1 MELFM
6 DGKIVI
12 AGNPNVGKSQ
22 LFNKLGGI
30 YSTVANYPYTTVEPT
45 RTHLIIGGK
54 KYELIDCPGIN
65 SFSATS
71 QDEIATR
78 DALIKESPSIII
90 QCLDATNIERSLLLT
105 SQLIELNIP
114 IILTLNLMDETHK
127 RGVWIDSE
135 KLTFLLGVPIV
146 ETIATENKG
155 ITELTERLEQVF
167 AKDSIRNADI
177 PYKNIIKNSIRQIR
191 DCFPENAPS
200 RAILI
205 LLLTGDKDIESWV
218 EDKYGTDIFQKVKNA
233 VHESELKTPK
243 HLSSIITSDRRAW
256 VKKLLEGIVKES
268 KVSTSNVS
276 DKIGRL
282 TRHPVWGW
290 PILAVVIYITY
301 VLVGK
306 IAGHTIVGWIDR
318 SICYPFYAF
327 VDHHI
332 SSDFITSFLVGEY
345 GILSTGLG
353 NALATALPILFMF
366 FLILNIIEDTGY
378 FSNLCILVSR
388 VTKILGLSG
397 QSILPLMLGF
407 GCKTMATLTTKILD
421 SKKER
426 YIAIFLIAFA
436 IPCAPQ
442 MGLIMGIL
450 GSLSFSAFVI
460 VFGVLLIAEFTA
472 GIVLNRLIKQDTPT
486 DFIMEIPA
494 IRFPSIKNIF
504 TKLYFRMK
512 WFMKEIPHLFMIGAF
527 LLFIMDKTGVLN
539 MIKEALTPV
548 VVTFLSLPLDTVDA
562 FLLCLVK
569 HEAGAVL
576 LIDLTEQGKLT
587 YLQTVVSLIIITSLG
602 PCVANLMAIIKQ
614 LKLTKALV
622 MRVAIL
628 VASILIGG
636 IVNWVWILGRKLVF

>member
-1 MELFM
+1 M

-12 AGNPNVGKSQ
+12 VGNPNVGKSQ
-22 LFNKLGGI
+22 LFNRLDGI
-30 YSTVANYPYTTVEPT
+30 YSIVANYPYTTVEAT
-45 RTHLIIGGK
+45 RTHLVIGGK

-65 SFSATS
+65 SFSAAS

-78 DALIKESPSIII
+78 DALIKENPSIII
-90 QCLDATNIERSLLLT
+90 QCLDATSIERSLLLT
-105 SQLIELNIP
+105 SQLLELDIP
-114 IILTLNLMDETHK
+114 IILTLNVMDETHK

-135 KLTFLLGVPIV
+135 KLEFLLGVPIV
-146 ETIATENKG
+146 ETIATENEG
-155 ITELTERLEQVF
+155 ITELTERMEQVF
-167 AKDSIRNADI
+167 AKVFTKNTDI
-177 PYKNIIKNSIRQIR
+177 PYKNIIEDSIRRIG

-200 RAILI
+200 RAIR
-205 LLLTGDKDIESWV
+205 LLLLSGDKDIESWV
-218 EDKYGTDIFQKVKNA
+218 QDKFGTDTFRKVKDA
-233 VHESELKTPK
+233 VHESELMTTKNI
-243 HLSSIITSDRRAW
+243 SSIITSDRRAW
-256 VKKLLEGIVKES
+256 VENIVEDTVKES
-268 KVSTSNVS
+268 KVSARNVS

-301 VLVGK
+301 ILVGK

-318 SICYPFYAF
+318 YICYPFYAF
-327 VDHHI
+327 VDSHI
-332 SSDFITSFLVGEY
+332 SSDFISSFLVGEY

-366 FLILNIIEDTGY
+366 FLILNLIEDTGY

-388 VTKILGLSG
+388 VTRMLGLSG

-421 SKKER
+421 SEKER

-450 GSLSFSAFVI
+450 GSLSFSAFII
-460 VFGVLLIAEFTA
+460 VFGVLVIAEFTA
-472 GIVLNRLIKQDTPT
+472 GMVLNKLIKQDIPT

-527 LLFIMDKTGVLN
+527 LLFVMDKTGILN
-539 MIKEALTPV
+539 IIKEILTPI

-576 LIDLTEQGKLT
+576 LIDLTEQDKLT
-587 YLQTVVSLIIITSLG
+587 YIQTVVSLIIITSLG

-628 VASILIGG
+628 IASILIGG
-636 IVNWVWILGRKLVF
+636 IVNWAWILGRKLAF